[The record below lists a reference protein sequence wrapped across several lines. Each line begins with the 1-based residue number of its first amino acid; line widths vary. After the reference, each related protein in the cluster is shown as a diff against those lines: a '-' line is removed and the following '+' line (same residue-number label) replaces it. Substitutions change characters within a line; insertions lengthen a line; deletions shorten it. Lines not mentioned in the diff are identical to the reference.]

1 MISHL
6 LSICLA
12 RTRALVR
19 QFTAVTLLGLL
30 TAACSTAPDRLLAG
44 TDPADP
50 AIRVPSVSYR
60 PVLSGYASQ
69 RPVGPK
75 PWRELN
81 DSVAPA
87 REK

>member
-1 MISHL
+1 MIPQL
-6 LSICLA
+6 LSIRPA
-12 RTRALVR
+12 RIRTLMGVA
-19 QFTAVTLLGLL
+19 LLGLL
-30 TAACSTAPDRLLAG
+30 TAACAG
-44 TDPADP
+44 TPEQLQAGADP
-50 AIRVPSVSYR
+50 SDAAVRVPSVSYR

-75 PWRELN
+75 PWREQN